1 MRNVLTRTASGI
13 VYIALMVAAVF
24 TQWVAVPLT
33 FFLIVVGIRELYK
46 MYETPELKVRYPF
59 AIVAGLT
66 MALAFLFASQFY
78 LFVRGLPH
86 EPGIRIKIF
95 PYEGVLILLSVVA
108 VFLPELFTRH
118 ENPVQNIGM
127 GLLSLVWIVLPLS
140 VLFFV
145 WSVQCPAQVL
155 GFFILIWMADTAAYV
170 FGSLFGKH
178 KLAPEISPG
187 KTWEGF
193 LGSCVVTVGLAVGLF
208 YIPFF
213 QSAGLKVWHW
223 IVVAL
228 LTEVFGLLGD
238 LLESMFKRKAGVKD
252 SGNIIPGHG
261 GVLDRVDSI
270 LFATLPVW
278 LFCLM
283 CDL

>member
-95 PYEGVLILLSVVA
+95 PY
-108 VFLPELFTRH
+108 
-118 ENPVQNIGM
+118 
-127 GLLSLVWIVLPLS
+127 
-140 VLFFV
+140 
-145 WSVQCPAQVL
+145 
-155 GFFILIWMADTAAYV
+155 
-170 FGSLFGKH
+170 
-178 KLAPEISPG
+178 
-187 KTWEGF
+187 
-193 LGSCVVTVGLAVGLF
+193 
-208 YIPFF
+208 
-213 QSAGLKVWHW
+213 
-223 IVVAL
+223 
-228 LTEVFGLLGD
+228 
-238 LLESMFKRKAGVKD
+238 
-252 SGNIIPGHG
+252 
-261 GVLDRVDSI
+261 
-270 LFATLPVW
+270 
-278 LFCLM
+278 
-283 CDL
+283 